1 MNVEAYDLDSLRKII
16 RDLQEENRNLKDQ
29 LKTAGIAFSEQNHF
43 SDGIE
48 EIEDYD
54 PDQGARIIR
63 PFITIDLARDFYRMF
78 HGR

>member
-63 PFITIDLARDFYRMF
+63 PFRVPE
-78 HGR
+78 